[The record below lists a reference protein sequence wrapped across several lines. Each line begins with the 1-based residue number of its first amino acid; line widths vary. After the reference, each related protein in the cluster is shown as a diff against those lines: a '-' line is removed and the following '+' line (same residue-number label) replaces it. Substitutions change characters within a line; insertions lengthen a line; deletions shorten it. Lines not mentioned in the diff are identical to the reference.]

1 LELIMPV
8 LPSGR
13 RIEFSLDRFHALLGR
28 MDGDQARRI
37 AETLHHPDDLLPVL
51 DAVHFALED
60 GRPYFAD
67 YVAAD
72 WMPCAA
78 DWSHADRQALQA
90 WLASDAARFHRAE
103 AIGYVKTLLLERLD
117 GPMSYPYLIV
127 NDIVHPGAHE
137 GFRLRQ

>member
-1 LELIMPV
+1 MPL

-13 RIEFSLDRFHALLGR
+13 RIEFSLDRFHALLGQ
-28 MDGDQARRI
+28 MASHQARRI
-37 AETLHHPDDLLPVL
+37 AETLNDPDDLLPVL
-51 DAVHFALED
+51 DAVHFSLDD

-72 WMPCAA
+72 WTPYAA
-78 DWSHADRQALQA
+78 DWSTADRQALQA

-103 AIGYVKTLLLERLD
+103 AIGYVKMLLLDRQD
-117 GPMSYPYLIV
+117 GSAHYPYLIV
-127 NDIVHPGAHE
+127 NDIAHPGAHE